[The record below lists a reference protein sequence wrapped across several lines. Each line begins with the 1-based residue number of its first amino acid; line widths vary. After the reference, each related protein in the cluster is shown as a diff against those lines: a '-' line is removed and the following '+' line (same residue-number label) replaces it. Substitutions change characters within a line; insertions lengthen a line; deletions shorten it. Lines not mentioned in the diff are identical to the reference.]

1 MCIRDRLNLL
11 VNLINWI
18 NVSNMIFHLLP
29 YVVTIK
35 LSFLEINNI
44 IIIVLNKLYS
54 AFLTLLQFYKVY

>member
-1 MCIRDRLNLL
+1 
-11 VNLINWI
+11 
-18 NVSNMIFHLLP
+18 MIFHLLP